1 MSYKVFFKSVFFIL
15 LVSCSWISPDSP
27 AEVNGEQEP
36 EKLSDTVTLVA
47 VGDIMLGTN
56 YPNPSYLPPAGQ
68 ENLFLPAIELL
79 RDADITF
86 GNLEGTILNSG
97 GKPKQCGSSAC
108 YLFRMNESAADYLS
122 DAGFDLLSIA
132 NNHSGDFGEPGR
144 TNTMRVLNERGIAH
158 AGLLVKPTC
167 VIERAGLKIGMAG
180 FAPNTG
186 TVDINDEVRV
196 KQIIDSLRPHCDILI
211 VSFHGGAEGKS
222 HQHIKRKNEIFY
234 GENRGDVYRF
244 ARLAIDAGAD
254 VILGHGPHVPRAAD
268 VYKNKFI
275 IYSLGNFCTYSRF
288 NLDGENSYAPGLK
301 LYMDRKGNF
310 LKAEIH
316 SYLQLG
322 EGGPTP
328 DTEEKCYLK
337 IKELT
342 EQDIPEAS
350 LKFVNPNLIFPK

>member
-1 MSYKVFFKSVFFIL
+1 MSYKVFFRSIFFIL
-15 LVSCSWISPDSP
+15 LVSCSWIAPDAP
-27 AEVNGEQEP
+27 AEEKSFQEP
-36 EKLSDTVTLVA
+36 EKPSDTVTFVA
-47 VGDIMLGTN
+47 VGDIMTGTN
-56 YPNPSYLPPAGQ
+56 FPNTSYLPPAGQ
-68 ENLFLPAIELL
+68 ENLFLPAIDLL

-86 GNLEGTILNSG
+86 GNLEGTILNKG
-97 GKPKQCGSSAC
+97 GNPKHCSSSAC

-132 NNHSGDFGEPGR
+132 NNHAGDFGDPGR
-144 TNTMRVLNERGIAH
+144 QNTMRVLDDRGIGN

-186 TVDINDEVRV
+186 TVDINDDARV
-196 KQIIDSLRPHCDILI
+196 KEVIDSLRPHCDILI

-222 HQHIKRKNEIFY
+222 HQHVPRKNEYFY
-234 GENRGDVYRF
+234 GENRGNVYRF

-254 VILGHGPHVPRAAD
+254 MVLGHGPHVPRAAD

-288 NLDGENSYAPGLK
+288 NLSGENAYAPALK
-301 LYMDRKGNF
+301 LYTDRKGNF

-322 EGGPTP
+322 EGGPSP
-328 DTEEKCYLK
+328 DAGNKAYLK

-342 EQDIPEAS
+342 EQDIPEAT
-350 LKFVNPNLIFPK
+350 LKFESPNLILPK